1 MSLLANKILLA
12 QQSPI
17 LMSSTGITSGGI
29 INFSNPITLVSSQN
43 CINVTTG
50 LPVLTGT
57 INNGEFAI
65 NCEVNIKFN
74 SLGLKFFPNPVK
86 STARI
91 KFINTPPLSDEFQ
104 ISIWTEE
111 GVMLKMLKQNGYN
124 LFQGLNID
132 LSEIIIGSYL
142 LKVQS
147 NEFVDAIK
155 FIKVH

>member
-1 MSLLANKILLA
+1 MSLLANKRLQA

-17 LMSSTGITSGGI
+17 LMSSIGITSGGI

-57 INNGEFAI
+57 INTGEFAI

-91 KFINTPPLSDEFQ
+91 KFINTPPLNDEFQ

-147 NEFVDAIK
+147 NEFVDALK